1 MSDHVTSITDATFHE
16 MVMEK
21 AKIVLVD
28 FWADWCGPCK
38 ALAPVL
44 SDVAEAYADDAQV
57 SICKINAD
65 ENQESATRCGVR
77 GLPTM
82 ILFVGGEEKERL
94 VGLTSKTRLV
104 ELLDRHLEA

>member
-1 MSDHVTSITDATFHE
+1 MSNPVKSITDATFNE
-16 MVMEK
+16 VVTEK
-21 AKIVLVD
+21 ARIVLVD

-44 SDVAEAYADDAQV
+44 SDVAEEYADTDV

-65 ENQESATRCGVR
+65 ENKESAERCGVR

-82 ILFVGGEEKERL
+82 ILFMSGEEKERI

-104 ELLDRHLEA
+104 ELLDRHLEG